1 MFILQLVDNIYK
13 MWEERG
19 SEKTESSTTH
29 AIAKGNWLAQLRG
42 AEFGALKRE
51 LTEILQENIETVLN
65 VSAGILFWLQC
76 WMNFSVRFMVLS
88 SIF

>member
-65 VSAGILFWLQC
+65 VSAGIPF
-76 WMNFSVRFMVLS
+76 
-88 SIF
+88 